1 MDRVMRKLFFI
12 LGLLA
17 GVNIAYGA
25 AYTVQERLEEASA
38 LYFAYKPKEALSKY
52 VEISKD
58 TGERTAFLNAIYI
71 AMEQNRPKEAVDIAL
86 EAYRLYPQDND
97 IIEMA
102 AEALLA
108 DGQYAAAERILSLL
122 NENDK
127 TAGFLHINLARAQLG
142 LNEKKLAIYNLK
154 QAVKAGSHPSLANF
168 LLGQVYEEDNS
179 YKKAADAYQKA
190 VDYDHQFMEAR
201 VHLAR
206 MLEQTKQY
214 NDAYRQYKMIA
225 AADTKN
231 TRAHEALAR
240 LKPKAKKAQ
249 KEEEKVKSSPLEH
262 TAVQPLVLPPGVQS
276 TEVKIGLG
284 TTQSGLA
291 SPRTQVTFSPSTS
304 FVVQNAQGKQIAAG
318 KAGEKWSVILKNN
331 KPFLQSP
338 AGRQIAFTKS
348 VTVIPQVESPTQ
360 APTFIVKN
368 LVSGP
373 GMSWASVG
381 AKEYRGKLEV
391 LHNTSAQTLVP
402 VNIVSLDEY
411 VQGIIASE
419 MPKGF
424 PTQALRAQA
433 VLARTYTL
441 KHLGKHKKQGYDLCD
456 TQNCQVYNGVSAET
470 DAGNAAVEATLG
482 EVLTYEGKPIE
493 SVFSANCGG
502 ATQSAKDAGWNAT
515 PYLDTVSD
523 YQEFDFHHIEPY
535 HFKALLQ
542 YPPAAYSKYDKNVSM
557 AAFRWA
563 RVVSEPQLRTVIK
576 NQKKDIGQITALI
589 PLQRTHAGY
598 VTKLLVQGTKGTV
611 TLDKENVIR
620 NNLSL
625 GMLRSSYFIV
635 QPNYENHQLK
645 YFVFY
650 GGGWGHG
657 VGFCQTGAAGR
668 ADAGQGYQTILKH
681 YFPLAELS
689 PAL

>member
-1 MDRVMRKLFFI
+1 MKKLF
-12 LGLLA
+12 LLAGLLA
-17 GVNIAYGA
+17 GMNTVFGA
-25 AYTVQERLEEASA
+25 AYTVQERLQEASD
-38 LYFAYKPKEALSKY
+38 LYFSYKPKEALSKY
-52 VEISKD
+52 IELSKD
-58 TGERTAFLNAIYI
+58 SGERSAFLNAIFI

-86 EAYRLYPQDND
+86 EAYRLYPQDD
-97 IIEMA
+97 EIIEMA

-122 NENDK
+122 TENDK
-127 TAGFLHINLARAQLG
+127 TAGFFYINLARAQLG
-142 LNEKKLAIYNLK
+142 LNEKKLAKYNLK
-154 QAVKAGSHPSLANF
+154 RAVKAGSHPSLANF
-168 LLGQVYEEDNS
+168 LLGQVLEEEKS
-179 YKKAADAYQKA
+179 YKKAAEAYQKA

-201 VHLAR
+201 LHLAR

-214 NDAYRQYKMIA
+214 DQAYAQYKSIY
-225 AADTKN
+225 AADAKN
-231 TRAHEALAR
+231 TRATDAMTR
-240 LKPKAKKAQ
+240 LKPKLKKEK
-249 KEEEKVKSSPLEH
+249 KEKQQPPTPFEY
-262 TAVQPLVLPPGVQS
+262 TAVQPLVLPPGMEAI
-276 TEVKIGLG
+276 EVKIGLG
-284 TTQSGLA
+284 TTQSGAA
-291 SPRTQVTFSPSTS
+291 SPRTQVTFSPSAAFTI
-304 FVVQNAQGKQIAAG
+304 QNAQNKQLVAG
-318 KAGEKWSVILKNN
+318 KAGEVWSVILKNN

-338 AGRQIAFTKS
+338 SGRQIAFTKS
-348 VTVIPQVESPTQ
+348 ITVLPIQENPTQ
-360 APTFIVKN
+360 VPTFIVKN

-373 GMSWASVG
+373 GMSWATVSN
-381 AKEYRGKLEV
+381 KEYRGKLQV
-391 LHNTSAQTLVP
+391 LHNASARTLVP
-402 VNIVSLDEY
+402 INIVTLDEY

-419 MPKGF
+419 MPNGF

-433 VLARTYTL
+433 VLARTYAL

-456 TQNCQVYNGVSAET
+456 AQNCQVYNGVSAET
-470 DAGNAAVEATLG
+470 EAGNAAVEATLG
-482 EVLTYEGKPIE
+482 EVLTYNDKPIE

-523 YQEFDFHHIEPY
+523 YQEFDLHHLEPY
-535 HFKALLQ
+535 HFKSLLQ

-589 PLQRTHAGY
+589 PLERTRAGY

-668 ADAGQGYQTILKH
+668 AEAGQGYQTILKH
-681 YFPLAELS
+681 YFPLAELTK
-689 PAL
+689 AE

>member
-1 MDRVMRKLFFI
+1 MDRVMKKLFFM

-17 GVNIAYGA
+17 GMNNAFGA
-25 AYTVQERLEEASA
+25 AYTIQERLEEASA
-38 LYFAYKPKEALSKY
+38 LYFSHKPKEALEKY
-52 VEISKD
+52 VDISKD

-97 IIEMA
+97 VIEMA

-122 NENDK
+122 PQDNK
-127 TAGFLHINLARAQLG
+127 TAGFFHINLARAQLG

-154 QAVKAGSHPSLANF
+154 QAVKAASHPSLANF
-168 LLGQVYEEDNS
+168 LLGQVYEGDKS
-179 YKKAADAYQKA
+179 YKKAAEAYQKA

-206 MLEQTKQY
+206 TLELSKQY
-214 NDAYRQYKMIA
+214 DDAYRQYKILA
-225 AADTKN
+225 AADAKN
-231 TRAHEALAR
+231 TRANEALTR
-240 LKPKAKKAQ
+240 LKPKAKKAS
-249 KEEEKVKSSPLEH
+249 KEEKKSKPLEH
-262 TAVQPLVLPPGVQS
+262 TSVQPLVLPPGVEE

-291 SPRTQVTFSPSTS
+291 SPRTQVTFIPSAS
-304 FVVQNAQGKQIAAG
+304 FTVQNAQGKQIAAG
-318 KAGEKWSVILKNN
+318 KAGETWHVILNNN
-331 KPFLQSP
+331 KPVLQSP

-348 VTVIPQVESPTQ
+348 VTVIPTAENPTQ

-368 LVSGP
+368 LLSGP

-381 AKEYRGKLEV
+381 AKEYRGKLQV
-391 LHNTSAQTLVP
+391 LHNTSAHTLVP
-402 VNIVSLDEY
+402 INILTLDEY

-419 MPKGF
+419 MPNGF

-433 VLARTYTL
+433 VLARTYAL

-470 DAGNAAVEATLG
+470 EAGNAAVEATLG

-502 ATQSAKDAGWNAT
+502 ATQSAKDAGWSTT
-515 PYLDTVSD
+515 PYLDSVSD
-523 YQEFDFHHIEPY
+523 YQEFDFQQLQPY

-563 RVVSEPQLRTVIK
+563 RVVSEPELRAVIK

-589 PLQRTHAGY
+589 PLERSHAGY

-611 TLDKENVIR
+611 TLNKENVIR
-620 NNLSL
+620 NNLSF

-681 YFPLAELS
+681 YFPLAQLT
-689 PAL
+689 LVQ